1 MLEILITSENI
12 ALEFLEFMEF
22 KEPMKLEV
30 LCFGEEQ
37 KFPQKLKSMFLVI
50 IINTESL
57 IIPNNKIENYL
68 NNIGLKLQKEN
79 LLKDYHA
86 LMSSISN
93 DWLKQI
99 NIY

>member
-12 ALEFLEFMEF
+12 ALEFLEFMEL

-30 LCFGEEQ
+30 SCSGEELNLLL
-37 KFPQKLKSMFLVI
+37 KLNNTFLVI